1 MEIFIGVDYGKY
13 QIMQHFYQSVQG
25 FMSHR
30 NTIMLDLVLEK
41 FPAGGTWVELGSWMG
56 RSAAY
61 CVVELINREKLG
73 PFYCIDTWDGGIEH
87 QGWKE
92 LDTLEQDFQRNIE
105 PVRDHV
111 TVIRSESWRPA
122 ETFADAT
129 VDFCYVDAGHT
140 YDAVM
145 KDLQAWWPKIRP
157 GSYFGGDDYTKGWP
171 EVCQAVED
179 FFRDQDV
186 RVRKS
191 GRCWIVTKPE
201 DIA

>member
-87 QGWKE
+87 LGWKE

-122 ETFADAT
+122 ETFADDT

-140 YDAVM
+140 YEAVM

-179 FFRDQDV
+179 FFRDKAV

-201 DIA
+201 HAA